1 MSRKLRSANP
11 NGNQSDAQGYH
22 EPTPDGGLSILPL
35 SKLSPA
41 VRLDILQELLNPH
54 DENGNPMPPLI
65 TREQFLRLIDGP
77 TELRPQDDG
86 TWPAASAVG
95 GRYWE
100 PETQGPRRGAEA
112 GITSGPTARPAAF
125 TPAGGGSEEPALL
138 TEAAAR
144 RYDVRCGTDWL
155 SGTVRTGATPALEP
169 GSAGPDQGRPF
180 TEPGQ
185 DRPASTFLAR
195 TAAIAPLELERVDW
209 VARLPPGVSV
219 EQVEADLADWG
230 RR

>member
-11 NGNQSDAQGYH
+11 NVNPSDAQGYH
-22 EPTPDGGLSILPL
+22 EHEPPGGLTSDGAPSDTGVASGSPAPAPIKAGTTSEQQTVVGSNIPAGPDGYLHI
-35 SKLSPA
+35 SPA
-41 VRLDILQELLNPH
+41 D
-54 DENGNPMPPLI
+54 
-65 TREQFLRLIDGP
+65 
-77 TELRPQDDG
+77 
-86 TWPAASAVG
+86 
-95 GRYWE
+95 
-100 PETQGPRRGAEA
+100 
-112 GITSGPTARPAAF
+112 
-125 TPAGGGSEEPALL
+125 GSEEPALL

-144 RYDVRCGTDWL
+144 RNDVPDANGVHIQQGAPPPGGVNITMATAGTK
-155 SGTVRTGATPALEP
+155 EP
-169 GSAGPDQGRPF
+169 GAGH
-180 TEPGQ
+180 EPGQ